1 MPAPTLLLHGS
12 DPALAKLVRAAAA
25 EVCPGAEVQTGENP
39 DPSTQD
45 ALWVLLAEAAAP
57 TRGANVPGLRQPVR
71 LPAGADAS
79 VVRALLETAWRSLLL
94 QRENESL
101 RGNLRTVGRR
111 LAHDLRTPLG
121 SVLTLSQLLQEIV
134 PQSNADAHGFLSSV
148 LRSAEKLRELIDKMS
163 FFTKSAVD
171 PLELAPVPLA
181 EIVQTA
187 QGRVAF
193 LSMNRKG
200 RIAAPTAWPHV
211 LGNVAGLETIW
222 RNLLTNA
229 LSHSGDEPRVE
240 LGWREEEGGLVRCFV
255 RDRGPG
261 LPAQAFVP
269 FERLHEITNARGLGL
284 PAVERLVAQ
293 HGGTCQSTVL
303 PEGGAEVSFT
313 LRKA

>member
-12 DPALAKLVRAAAA
+12 NPALEAQVRAAAA
-25 EVCPGAEVQTGENP
+25 EVCEDAEVRTAE
-39 DPSTQD
+39 DPD
-45 ALWVLLAEAAAP
+45 ALAHDALCVLLGEADAP
-57 TRGANVPGLRQPVR
+57 TRPAASLGLREMVR
-71 LPAGADAS
+71 LPVGAEDA
-79 VVRALLETAWRSLLL
+79 VVRALLETAWRGLLL
-94 QRENESL
+94 RRENERL

-121 SVLTLSQLLQEIV
+121 SVLTLSQLLQEVV
-134 PQSNADAHGFLSSV
+134 PQSNADAQGFLGSV
-148 LRSAEKLRELIDKMS
+148 LRSAEKLRDLIDKMS

-171 PLELAPVPLA
+171 PLELAPLPLA

-193 LSMNRKG
+193 LSMGRKG
-200 RIAAPTAWPHV
+200 RISAPTAWPHV
-211 LGNVAGLETIW
+211 LGNVTGLETIW

-229 LSHSGDEPRVE
+229 LLYSGEEPRIE
-240 LGWREEEGGLVRCFV
+240 IGWREEEGGLVRCFV

-261 LPAQAFVP
+261 LPAQAFAP

-284 PAVERLVAQ
+284 AAVERLVTQ
-293 HGGTCQSTVL
+293 HGGTCASAVL

-313 LRKA
+313 LRRA